1 MTDVQFNH
9 MELTFA
15 RGTLDDTARADID
28 AFYGDVFGWIGKDTT
43 VLGQSCHLLLAGAQF
58 ILLAESDTP
67 IASPGY
73 DHLGLLVDTFD
84 SVDELLERCRRYH
97 EKDPRLQL
105 KEYDDFVVGPVTQ
118 HTFYVR
124 YLLPIWFDVHAI
136 RRSDDPGARA

>member
-15 RGTLDDTARADID
+15 RGALGESARADID

-73 DHLGLLVDTFD
+73 DHLGLLVDTFE
-84 SVDELLERCRRYH
+84 SVDELLERCHRYQ
-97 EKDPRLQL
+97 EKDPRLQI

-136 RRSDDPGARA
+136 RRAEVSGADA